1 MVAPPIPAA
10 TTAWLAHSLMVT
22 TRALEV
28 ARIDHVLVA
37 TGRGE

>member
-22 TRALEV
+22 TRAFGNAER
-28 ARIDHVLVA
+28 AAPDPP
-37 TGRGE
+37 